1 MTADI
6 INLATAI
13 ASIILAIIA
22 FVQAIYFY
30 TQTKNTE
37 SRVDAALSSIKT
49 QVETLQ
55 TINGRTLDRLTKY
68 VTTHREDGTSQVAQ
82 VLSTTLKELPAIF
95 LQLKVPAQNST
106 DTVMRKEIVS
116 GYICLWYY
124 TANANINA
132 SFSLPLV
139 HEFDES
145 NSYHAYIKDSI
156 DRSYADFRY
165 MSNIIENLS
174 TEEINGS
181 FYLNLHDDVKQS
193 LISFV
198 GDTAQHFARQSQS

>member
-1 MTADI
+1 MTADT

-13 ASIILAIIA
+13 ASIILAVIA
-22 FVQAIYFY
+22 FAQAIYFY

-37 SRVDAALSSIKT
+37 SRVDTALSSIKT

-68 VTTHREDGTSQVAQ
+68 VTTHREDGTAQ
-82 VLSTTLKELPAIF
+82 VLSTALKELPAIF

-106 DTVMRKEIVS
+106 DAVMRKEIVS

-145 NSYHAYIKDSI
+145 SSYHTYIKESI

-165 MSNIIENLS
+165 MSNIIDNLS
-174 TEEINGS
+174 AEEINSS
-181 FYLNLHDDVKQS
+181 FYFNLHEDVKQS
-193 LISFV
+193 LINFV
-198 GDTAQHFARQSQS
+198 GDTAQHFARQSQT